1 MEINKNTNS
10 INTTGAL
17 NSNAPVKNDESSGA
31 KAKIEKKEKVITL
44 KSLKANI
51 LKKQQLCSKNEEKAQ
66 QYRKEIAEY
75 CCGQP
80 FLKHLCLNKITN
92 IYPRYC

>member
-51 LKKQQLCSKNEEKAQ
+51 
-66 QYRKEIAEY
+66 
-75 CCGQP
+75 
-80 FLKHLCLNKITN
+80 
-92 IYPRYC
+92 